1 MSKEQHHRVLGDG
14 RDLGRS
20 LSSTFLG
27 DTFSPTLNNAVLWE
41 TAAWSPLA
49 SHSHVWASLWSEG
62 KEQQQKKWATLCTLI
77 LLHEITEPLK
87 HLCTEAPRR

>member
-41 TAAWSPLA
+41 TAAWSPLE
-49 SHSHVWASLWSEG
+49 SHSRLGFAMVRRERAAAEEMG
-62 KEQQQKKWATLCTLI
+62 YTL
-77 LLHEITEPLK
+77 HSYF
-87 HLCTEAPRR
+87 AP